1 MNVEQKHQ
9 SGPIL
14 AFDTSTASMAAAIVQ
29 GNEVVVEI
37 QSLAER
43 NHSVHIITHI
53 KQLLESS
60 GIADE
65 KLEAV
70 AVGNGPGSYTGM
82 RIAVAAAK
90 TLAWVWNKPLVA
102 VSSLEALGYG
112 AWHRGTG
119 MEMGAAAMVEGEHWV
134 FPIMDARRGQVYSSA
149 FAISNERNWSRWADD
164 GVRLMNDWVDY
175 IAKQLANP
183 DKDKVSCVWLVGD
196 LSIHEAEA
204 ERLQQLGQAAGVEVR
219 LYPFVQE
226 GQWIAHL
233 GRYRLQAGLI
243 EDHHTLI
250 PNYTQLTEAEV
261 NLKAKQAGEAKA

>member
-29 GNEVVVEI
+29 GNEVIVEI

-60 GIADE
+60 GIADK
-65 KLEAV
+65 KLEAI
-70 AVGNGPGSYTGM
+70 AVGNGPGSYTGTP
-82 RIAVAAAK
+82 IAVAAAK

-119 MEMGAAAMVEGEHWV
+119 TE
-134 FPIMDARRGQVYSSA
+134 
-149 FAISNERNWSRWADD
+149 
-164 GVRLMNDWVDY
+164 
-175 IAKQLANP
+175 
-183 DKDKVSCVWLVGD
+183 
-196 LSIHEAEA
+196 
-204 ERLQQLGQAAGVEVR
+204 LGQTWDWLEDGNLLVLVSFLVA
-219 LYPFVQE
+219 PFGWIFDQNLAIPAVLFAVSRSPSRTWMFVLALIYFLIE
-226 GQWIAHL
+226 FEIGFDVDLHSRAYLWIAPAWIVWYL
-233 GRYRLQAGLI
+233 FARASVRNALAG
-243 EDHHTLI
+243 
-250 PNYTQLTEAEV
+250 QL
-261 NLKAKQAGEAKA
+261 